1 MKKGLQFLL
10 LLLVVALVAAVSS
23 YVMRCCMGTQGCAH
37 CQPVEGGADA
47 HRWIHEQL
55 ELSAEQ
61 ERQLE
66 PMEQR
71 YHAET
76 QHLQEVIRLANME
89 LGQALLEDGE
99 VSGRVKQA
107 IGRVHEAQGQLQQ
120 KAIEHVVEMKA
131 VLTPEQY
138 QRLLNLTADALYQ
151 IDR

>member
-1 MKKGLQFLL
+1 MKKGIQFVL
-10 LLLVVALVAAVSS
+10 LLLVVALVSAGSS
-23 YVMRCCMGTQGCAH
+23 YLMRCCMTRNGCSHCASVREGT
-37 CQPVEGGADA
+37 DA

-55 ELSAEQ
+55 GLSADQ

-89 LGQALLEDGE
+89 LGQALLEDRE
-99 VSGRVKQA
+99 VTDRVRNA
-107 IGRVHEAQGQLQQ
+107 IQRVHDAQGQLQQ
-120 KAIEHVVEMKA
+120 KAIEHVVEMKS
-131 VLTPEQY
+131 VLTAEQY
-138 QRLLNLTADALYQ
+138 QKLLNLTADALYQ